1 MMRKIL
7 FCSVIF
13 LGLLAS
19 TPAFAAEQKDLT
31 NFNVGFVKSG
41 VTEIYFS
48 EPSDPSVVRNTALQ
62 FELPEGGT
70 TTHSSVGVH
79 WSIFSIDDIQTEYNA
94 RIEVLFSQNSIIEGS
109 INGEPSVER
118 YMLVNTD
125 PESSD
130 GLNFHVHATPFGNSS
145 VAIAEDECGV
155 EENDATSGPVAM
167 LSDGDRTLTL
177 YNGTIN
183 PEEGVSG
190 DVVLNMT
197 LNAPIITAENPDG
210 AFSTASYRGY
220 LLLYVVAI

>member
-1 MMRKIL
+1 M
-7 FCSVIF
+7 
-13 LGLLAS
+13 
-19 TPAFAAEQKDLT
+19 D
-31 NFNVGFVKSG
+31 FVKSG

-62 FELPEGGT
+62 FELPEGRPT
-70 TTHSSVGVH
+70 TYSSVGVH

-109 INGEPSVER
+109 INGEPSVAR
-118 YMLVNTD
+118 YMLANTD

-130 GLNFHVHATPFGNSS
+130 GLNFHVHANPFGNSS

-155 EENDATSGPVAM
+155 EENDATSGSVAM
-167 LSDGDRTLTL
+167 LSEEDR
-177 YNGTIN
+177 
-183 PEEGVSG
+183 EQGVSG

-197 LNAPIITAENPDG
+197 LKAPKTAENPDG